1 MKLPNG
7 YGTVYKLT
15 GNRRRPWVVKKTIDG
30 RQRPLGYFAN
40 REEAFAFLVSVN
52 RMTPGKEIT
61 FSALYHAWSRRHFEA
76 IGASSRSAYEIS
88 YKHLS
93 PLHSLPFARL
103 TYQQIQSA
111 LDSIEAG
118 GYCTKKKCRVLL
130 SQLFQYAM
138 KNGIVE
144 TDLSRFLE
152 LPKHVPVYIK
162 RPFNAR
168 QIGKLWKSVDT
179 VKGVKDVLILI
190 YTGMRAGE
198 YISLAA
204 GDVNL
209 RQQYIN
215 VKKSKTLAGIRKI
228 PIHRKILPFL
238 AERKAKGA
246 ECPCGSYESFRRLF
260 DHAMKEMKMHHTPHE
275 CRHTLATMLDRAGA
289 NETAVKMIL
298 GHARTGMTKGVY
310 THKTL
315 ADLKKAINKV

>member
-93 PLHSLPFARL
+93 PLHSFPFARL

-111 LDSIEAG
+111 LDLIEAG

-162 RPFNAR
+162 RPFTAR

-198 YISLAA
+198 YISLSAR
-204 GDVNL
+204 DVNL

-215 VKKSKTLAGIRKI
+215 IKKSKTLAGIRKI
-228 PIHRKILPFL
+228 PIHKKILPML
-238 AERKAKGA
+238 VERKAGGKI
-246 ECPCGSYESFRRLF
+246 CLCDNYESFRRLF
-260 DHAMKEMKMHHTPHE
+260 DHAMKELNMHHTPHE

-298 GHARTGMTKGVY
+298 GHARTGVTKGVY

-315 ADLKKAINKV
+315 ADLRKAINKV

>member
-52 RMTPGKEIT
+52 RMTPEKEIT
-61 FSALYHAWSRRHFEA
+61 FSALYHAWKARHFET

-93 PLHSLPFARL
+93 PLHSVSFRNI
-103 TYQQIQSA
+103 TYNNLQSTIDGVKA
-111 LDSIEAG
+111 
-118 GYCTKKKCRVLL
+118 GYCTRKKCRVLL
-130 SQLFQYAM
+130 SQLYQYAM
-138 KNGIVE
+138 KNSIVE
-144 TDLSRFLE
+144 TDLSRFIE
-152 LPKHVPVYIK
+152 LPRHVPVYTK
-162 RPFNAR
+162 RPFTSR
-168 QIGKLWKSVDT
+168 QIGKLWKSADT
-179 VKGVKDVLILI
+179 VEGVKDVLILI

-198 YISLAA
+198 YISLSA

-228 PIHRKILPFL
+228 PIHKKILPIL

-246 ECPCGSYESFRRLF
+246 VCPCENYESFRRLF
-260 DHAMKEMKMHHTPHE
+260 DHAMESLGMRHTPHE

-298 GHARTGMTKGVY
+298 GHARTGVTKGVY

-315 ADLKKAINKV
+315 ADLRKAINKV

>member
-162 RPFNAR
+162 RPFTAR

-209 RQQYIN
+209 R
-215 VKKSKTLAGIRKI
+215 
-228 PIHRKILPFL
+228 
-238 AERKAKGA
+238 
-246 ECPCGSYESFRRLF
+246 
-260 DHAMKEMKMHHTPHE
+260 
-275 CRHTLATMLDRAGA
+275 
-289 NETAVKMIL
+289 
-298 GHARTGMTKGVY
+298 
-310 THKTL
+310 
-315 ADLKKAINKV
+315 

>member
-30 RQRPLGYFAN
+30 RQRPLGYFAT
-40 REEAFAFLVSVN
+40 RDEAFAFLVSVN

-152 LPKHVPVYIK
+152 LPKHVPVYVK
-162 RPFNAR
+162 RPFTAR
-168 QIGKLWKSVDT
+168 QIGKLWKSADT

-228 PIHRKILPFL
+228 PIHKKILPIL
-238 AERKAKGA
+238 TERKAGGKI
-246 ECPCGSYESFRRLF
+246 CPCDNYESFRRLF
-260 DHAMKEMKMHHTPHE
+260 DHAIKELNMHHTPHE

-298 GHARTGMTKGVY
+298 GHARTGVTKGVY